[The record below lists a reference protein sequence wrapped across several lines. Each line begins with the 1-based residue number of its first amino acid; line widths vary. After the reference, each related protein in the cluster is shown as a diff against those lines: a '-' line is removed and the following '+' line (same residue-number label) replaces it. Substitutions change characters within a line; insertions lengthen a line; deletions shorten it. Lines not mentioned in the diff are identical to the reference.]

1 MLVYKNMRKE
11 IIQAIIKPYMKSKK
25 FKNKGILFT
34 KDMGLFQIEVEIQ
47 SQRYYKEENTE
58 NFRINYSLFCREF
71 TELSNRKLGFAGG
84 SIQEEST
91 WIEINSQTDIER
103 LKRWL
108 LYELNSMMDKIENKY
123 SSEYLLECWKKYNT
137 DLQYPFL
144 LLKNNPERLD
154 EWTSEMK
161 FEIQKL
167 DAKLLE
173 LSSEKTEQE
182 KRNDCLDKEMKLDGI
197 HMKINR
203 LVSKKKKILETLDFI
218 QLNANKVE
226 KTT

>member
-1 MLVYKNMRKE
+1 
-11 IIQAIIKPYMKSKK
+11 MKSKG

-47 SQRYYKEENTE
+47 SQRYYKEDNTE

-71 TELSNRKLGFAGG
+71 TELSDRKLGFAGG

-91 WIEINSQTDIER
+91 WIEINPQTDIER

-108 LYELNSMMDKIENKY
+108 LCELNSMMDKIEYKY
-123 SSEYLLECWKKYNT
+123 SLEYLLEIWEKYNT

-182 KRNDCLDKEMKLDGI
+182 KRNDCLDKEMRIGGI
-197 HMKINR
+197 NMKMDKIASEKNR
-203 LVSKKKKILETLDFI
+203 IFKAMELI
-218 QLNANKVE
+218 QCNANKQQ
-226 KTT
+226 TD

>member
-1 MLVYKNMRKE
+1 MRKE
-11 IIQAIIKPYMKSKK
+11 IIQAIIKPYMKSKG

-71 TELSNRKLGFAGG
+71 TELSGRKLGFAGG
-84 SIQEEST
+84 SIQEERT
-91 WIEINSQTDIER
+91 WIEINPQTDIER

-108 LYELNSMMDKIENKY
+108 LCELNSMMDKIEYKY
-123 SSEYLLECWKKYNT
+123 SPEYLLEIWEKYNT

-182 KRNDCLDKEMKLDGI
+182 KRSDCLDKEMRIGGI
-197 HMKINR
+197 NMKMDKIASEKNR
-203 LVSKKKKILETLDFI
+203 IFKAMELI
-218 QLNANKVE
+218 QCNANDQQ
-226 KTT
+226 TD

>member
-1 MLVYKNMRKE
+1 MRKE
-11 IIQAIIKPYMKSKK
+11 IIQAIIKPYMKSKG

-71 TELSNRKLGFAGG
+71 TELSGRKLGFAGG

-91 WIEINSQTDIER
+91 WIEINPQKDIER

-108 LYELNSMMDKIENKY
+108 LCELDSMMDKIENKY
-123 SSEYLLECWKKYNT
+123 SLEYLLEIWKKYNT
-137 DLQYPFL
+137 NLQYPFL
-144 LLKNNPERLD
+144 LLKNIPERLD

-161 FEIQKL
+161 YEIQTL

-182 KRNDCLDKEMKLDGI
+182 KRNDCLDKEMRLDGI
-197 HMKINR
+197 RMRINR
-203 LVSKKKKILETLDFI
+203 LASSRKNILETLDFI
-218 QLNANKVE
+218 QSNANKVE